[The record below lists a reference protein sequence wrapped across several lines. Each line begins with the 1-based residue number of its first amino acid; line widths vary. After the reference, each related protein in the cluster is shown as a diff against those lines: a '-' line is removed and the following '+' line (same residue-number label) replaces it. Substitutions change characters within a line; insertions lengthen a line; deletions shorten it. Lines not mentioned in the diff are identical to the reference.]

1 MFLMDQTIQGA
12 SALIID
18 SNANSRSLMSA
29 QLRDLGVGTVK
40 QTPRVKDARVML
52 EHQTFD
58 IVLCDYHFDST
69 DTSGQDLLD
78 ELRREGLLPYSTVFV
93 MVTSEATYATVAEAA
108 EAALDAYLIKPYTSA
123 NLAERLAS
131 ARARKRILKDI
142 FEAIENQDFE
152 TAANL
157 CMARFEAKEKYWL
170 YAARIGAEL
179 LLRLKRFDD
188 AKILYEAIIAAKTVP
203 WARLGVARTEVAS
216 GNLQKARRTLENLIG
231 ELPDY
236 ADSHDLMGHV
246 QMEQGE
252 LSEALKTYQTAA
264 TLTPGCLLRLQRC
277 GSLGFYAGQRAEAV
291 RMLERAMSQGLRSKL
306 FDMLTLVLIGLMRF
320 DNKDHKGFKYA
331 YDALSSALER
341 APGSIRLQRF
351 DLVFRGLT
359 YLLERRVGQA
369 LLVARE
375 FTEHASASNFDLEA
389 ASLLTALWIRLSSQ
403 EVELEEMMPILK
415 QQGMRHCTAKAS
427 TEILVAMTE
436 GHQGAAEQFRDCH
449 QQIFSVAE
457 TAMRHS
463 MRGTAKTAVELLIQQ
478 GETTRNAKLI
488 DMAGLVL
495 KRHAE
500 KIDGAAALAEQ
511 IDALHHRYVGGM
523 GGPSKSRAMGGSLA
537 LRTGPAA
544 APATVPAAAPP
555 PAPPPE
561 ASTAA
566 PA

>member
-1 MFLMDQTIQGA
+1 MFLMDSTIQAA

-29 QLRDLGVGTVK
+29 QLRDLGVGTVR

-58 IVLCDYHFDST
+58 IVLCDYHFGSS

-93 MVTSEATYATVAEAA
+93 MVTSEATYARVAEAA

-131 ARARKRILKDI
+131 ARQRKRVLKDI

-157 CMARFEAKEKYWL
+157 CLARFEAKEKYWL

-179 LLRLKRFDD
+179 LLRLKRFGD
-188 AKILYEAIIAAKTVP
+188 AKLLYEAIIAAKTVP

-216 GNLQKARRTLENLIG
+216 GNLQQARRTLENLIG

-246 QMEQGE
+246 QMEQGD
-252 LSEALKTYQTAA
+252 LGEALKTYQTAA

-277 GSLGFYAGQRAEAV
+277 GSLGFYAGQRAEALK
-291 RMLERAMSQGLRSKL
+291 MLERAMSQGLRSKL
-306 FDMLTLVLIGLMRF
+306 FDMLSLVLIGLMRF
-320 DNKDHKGFKYA
+320 DAKDFKGFKYVQ
-331 YDALSSALER
+331 DALANARER
-341 APGSIRLQRF
+341 APGSVRLQRF
-351 DLVFRGLT
+351 DLVLSGLSC
-359 YLLERRVGQA
+359 LLERRVGQA
-369 LLVARE
+369 LVMARE
-375 FTEHASASNFDLEA
+375 FTEQSQGGSFDLEA

-403 EVELEEMMPILK
+403 EVELEEMMPILR
-415 QQGMRHCTAKAS
+415 QQGLRHCTSKAS
-427 TEILVAMTE
+427 TEILVAMSE
-436 GHQGAAEQFRDCH
+436 GHLGAAEQFRDCH
-449 QQIFSVAE
+449 QQIFNVAE

-463 MRGTAKTAVELLIQQ
+463 LRGSARTAVELLLQQ
-478 GETTRNAKLI
+478 GEATRNAKLI
-488 DMAGLVL
+488 DMASLVL

-500 KIDGAAALAEQ
+500 KIADASALAER
-511 IDALHHRYVGGM
+511 IDALQGRFVRPM
-523 GGPSKSRAMGGSLA
+523 GAGPSKLRDTGGVA
-537 LRTGPAA
+537 LRTASSSTPAA
-544 APATVPAAAPP
+544 A
-555 PAPPPE
+555 
-561 ASTAA
+561 
-566 PA
+566 

>member
-1 MFLMDQTIQGA
+1 MFLMDQHIQEA
-12 SALIID
+12 TALIID
-18 SNANSRSLMSA
+18 SNANSRSLMSS

-52 EHQTFD
+52 EYQSFD
-58 IVLCDYHFDST
+58 IVLCDYHFDSG

-93 MVTSEATYATVAEAA
+93 MVTSEATYAKVAEAA

-131 ARARKRILKDI
+131 ARHRKRVLKGI
-142 FEAIENQDFE
+142 FEAIECEDFD

-157 CMARFEAKEKYWL
+157 CLARFEAKDKYWL

-188 AKILYEAIIAAKTVP
+188 AKKLYEAIIAAKTVP

-216 GNLQKARRTLENLIG
+216 GNLQAARRTLENLIG
-231 ELPDY
+231 DLPDY

-246 QMEQGE
+246 QMEQGD
-252 LSEALKTYQTAA
+252 LHEAMKTYQTAA

-277 GSLGFYAGQRAEAV
+277 GSLGFYAGQRQEAT

-306 FDMLTLVLIGLMRF
+306 FDMLSLVLLGLMRF
-320 DNKDHKGFKYA
+320 DAKDYKGFKYA
-331 YDALSSALER
+331 HDSLAAALER

-351 DLVFRGLT
+351 DMVFRGLSF
-359 YLLERRVGQA
+359 LLERRVGQA
-369 LLVARE
+369 LLIARE
-375 FTEHASASNFDLEA
+375 FTGHADAGNFDLEA

-403 EVELEEMMPILK
+403 EVELEEMMPVLK
-415 QQGMRHCTAKAS
+415 QLGTRHCTAKAS

-436 GHQGAAEQFRDCH
+436 SHQASAEQFRDCH
-449 QQIFSVAE
+449 QKIFNVAE

-463 MRGTAKTAVELLIQQ
+463 LRGDARIGVELLIQQ
-478 GETTRNAKLI
+478 GMVTRNAKLI

-500 KIDGAAALAEQ
+500 KIVDAPALAEQ
-511 IDALHHRYVGGM
+511 IDGLHDKYVKPMGSGSGKPRASGGV
-523 GGPSKSRAMGGSLA
+523 A
-537 LRTGPAA
+537 LRTA
-544 APATVPAAAPP
+544 APQAA
-555 PAPPPE
+555 
-561 ASTAA
+561 
-566 PA
+566 

>member
-1 MFLMDQTIQGA
+1 MFLMDSTIQAA

-29 QLRDLGVGTVK
+29 QLRDLGVGTVR

-58 IVLCDYHFDST
+58 IVLCDYHFGSS

-93 MVTSEATYATVAEAA
+93 MVTSEATYARVAEAA

-131 ARARKRILKDI
+131 ARQRKRVLKDI

-157 CMARFEAKEKYWL
+157 CLARFEAKEKYWL

-179 LLRLKRFDD
+179 LLRLKRFGD
-188 AKILYEAIIAAKTVP
+188 AKLLYEAIIAAKTVP

-216 GNLQKARRTLENLIG
+216 GNLQQARRTLENLIG

-246 QMEQGE
+246 QMEQGD
-252 LSEALKTYQTAA
+252 LGEALKTYQTAA

-277 GSLGFYAGQRAEAV
+277 GSLGFYAGQRAEALK
-291 RMLERAMSQGLRSKL
+291 MLERAMSQGLRSKL
-306 FDMLTLVLIGLMRF
+306 FDMLSLVLIGLMRF
-320 DNKDHKGFKYA
+320 DAKDFKGFKYVQ
-331 YDALSSALER
+331 DALANARER
-341 APGSIRLQRF
+341 APGSVRLQRF
-351 DLVFRGLT
+351 DLVLSGLSC
-359 YLLERRVGQA
+359 LLERRVGQA
-369 LLVARE
+369 LVMARE
-375 FTEHASASNFDLEA
+375 FTEQSQGGSFDLEA

-403 EVELEEMMPILK
+403 EVELEEMMPILR
-415 QQGMRHCTAKAS
+415 QQGLRHCTSKAS
-427 TEILVAMTE
+427 TEILVAMSE
-436 GHQGAAEQFRDCH
+436 GHLGAAEQFRDCH
-449 QQIFSVAE
+449 QQIFNVAE

-463 MRGTAKTAVELLIQQ
+463 LRGSTRTAVELLLQQ
-478 GETTRNAKLI
+478 GEATRNAKLI
-488 DMAGLVL
+488 DMASLVL

-500 KIDGAAALAEQ
+500 KIEDASALAER
-511 IDALHHRYVGGM
+511 IDALQGRFVRPMGSGSTKLRDTGGV
-523 GGPSKSRAMGGSLA
+523 A
-537 LRTGPAA
+537 LRTAGSSPPAA
-544 APATVPAAAPP
+544 A
-555 PAPPPE
+555 
-561 ASTAA
+561 
-566 PA
+566 

>member
-1 MFLMDQTIQGA
+1 VFLMDQTIQSA

-18 SNANSRSLMSA
+18 SNSSSRSLMSA
-29 QLRDLGVGTVK
+29 QLRDLGVATVR

-58 IVLCDYHFDST
+58 IVLCDYHFDAS

-93 MVTSEATYATVAEAA
+93 MVTSEATYAKVAEAA

-131 ARARKRILKDI
+131 ARQRKRVLKDI
-142 FEAIENQDFE
+142 FEAVEAQDFE
-152 TAANL
+152 TAADL
-157 CMARFEAKEKYWL
+157 CLARFHAKERYWL

-188 AKILYEAIIAAKTVP
+188 ARQLYEAIIAAKTVP

-216 GNLQKARRTLENLIG
+216 GNVQGARRTLENLIG

-246 QMEQGE
+246 QMEQGD
-252 LSEALKTYQTAA
+252 LQQALKTYQTAA

-277 GSLGFYAGQRAEAV
+277 GSLGFYAGQRAEAL

-306 FDMLTLVLIGLMRF
+306 FDMLSLVLIGLMRF
-320 DNKDHKGFKYA
+320 DSKDFKGFKYA
-331 YDALSSALER
+331 HDALGAALER

-369 LLVARE
+369 LVVARE
-375 FTEHASASNFDLEA
+375 LTEHASAGDFDLEA

-403 EVELEEMMPILK
+403 EVELEEMMPTLRSL
-415 QQGMRHCTAKAS
+415 GMRHCTTKAS
-427 TEILVAMTE
+427 TEILVAMAE
-436 GHQGAAEQFRDCH
+436 GHIGAAEQFRDCH

-463 MRGTAKTAVELLIQQ
+463 MRGTARTAVELLIQQ
-478 GETTRNAKLI
+478 GEITRNAKLI

-500 KIDGAAALAEQ
+500 KIDGAPALQAQ
-511 IDALHHRYVGGM
+511 IEALHGRYVKPMATGQSKTRAAGGV
-523 GGPSKSRAMGGSLA
+523 A
-537 LRTGPAA
+537 LRTSAA
-544 APATVPAAAPP
+544 GEAA
-555 PAPPPE
+555 
-561 ASTAA
+561 
-566 PA
+566 

>member
-1 MFLMDQTIQGA
+1 MDETIQTA

-29 QLRDLGVGTVK
+29 QLRDLGVGTVR

-58 IVLCDYHFDST
+58 IVLCDYHFDSS

-93 MVTSEATYATVAEAA
+93 MVTSEATYAKVAEAA

-131 ARARKRILKDI
+131 ARHRKRVLKGI

-157 CMARFEAKEKYWL
+157 CLARFEAKDRYWL

-188 AKILYEAIIAAKTVP
+188 ARTLYEAIIAAKTVP

-216 GNLQKARRTLENLIG
+216 GNLQAARRTLENLTG
-231 ELPDY
+231 DLPDY

-246 QMEQGE
+246 QMEQGD
-252 LSEALKTYQTAA
+252 LAQALKTYQTAA

-277 GSLGFYAGQRAEAV
+277 GSLGFYAGQRAEALK
-291 RMLERAMSQGLRSKL
+291 MLERAMSQGLRSKL
-306 FDMLTLVLIGLMRF
+306 FDMLSLVLIGLMRF
-320 DNKDHKGFKYA
+320 DAKDHKGFKYTH
-331 YDALSSALER
+331 DALAAALER

-351 DLVFRGLT
+351 DLVLRGLAF
-359 YLLERRVGQA
+359 LLERRVGQA
-369 LLVARE
+369 LVMARE
-375 FTEHASASNFDLEA
+375 FTEHAQSGNFDLEA

-403 EVELEEMMPILK
+403 EVELEEMMPILR
-415 QQGMRHCTAKAS
+415 GLGTRYCSAKAS
-427 TEILVAMTE
+427 TEILVSMSE

-449 QQIFSVAE
+449 QQIFNVAE

-463 MRGTAKTAVELLIQQ
+463 LRGSAKVAVELLIQQ
-478 GETTRNAKLI
+478 GEATRNAKLI

-500 KIDGAAALAEQ
+500 KIEGASSLAEQ
-511 IDALHHRYVGGM
+511 IDDLHGRYVKPM
-523 GGPSKSRAMGGSLA
+523 GG
-537 LRTGPAA
+537 GPAKARATGGVTLRAPTAEVA
-544 APATVPAAAPP
+544 A
-555 PAPPPE
+555 
-561 ASTAA
+561 
-566 PA
+566 

>member
-1 MFLMDQTIQGA
+1 MFLMDQTIQEA

-58 IVLCDYHFDST
+58 IVLCDYHFDSS

-93 MVTSEATYATVAEAA
+93 MVTSEATYAKVAEAA

-131 ARARKRILKDI
+131 ARQRKRILKDI
-142 FEAIENQDFE
+142 FEAIENEDFE

-157 CMARFEAKEKYWL
+157 CLARFETKGKYWL

-188 AKILYEAIIAAKTVP
+188 AKTLYEAIIAAKTVP

-231 ELPDY
+231 DLPDY

-246 QMEQGE
+246 QMEQGD
-252 LSEALKTYQTAA
+252 LGEALKTYQTAA

-277 GSLGFYAGQRAEAV
+277 GTLGFYANQRAESLK
-291 RMLERAMSQGLRSKL
+291 MLERAMSQGLRSKL
-306 FDMLTLVLIGLMRF
+306 FDMLSLVLIGLMRF
-320 DNKDHKGFKYA
+320 DAKDFKGFKYTHDSLIA
-331 YDALSSALER
+331 ALER

-351 DLVFRGLT
+351 DLVFRGLAF
-359 YLLERRVGQA
+359 LLERRVGQA
-369 LLVARE
+369 LIIARE
-375 FTEHASASNFDLEA
+375 FTEHADAGNFDLEA

-415 QQGMRHCTAKAS
+415 SLGTRHCATKAS
-427 TEILVAMTE
+427 TEIFVSMSE
-436 GHQGAAEQFRDCH
+436 GHQGAAEQFRECH
-449 QQIFSVAE
+449 QQIFNVAE

-463 MRGTAKTAVELLIQQ
+463 LRGSAKVAVELLIQQ
-478 GETTRNAKLI
+478 GEKTRNAKLI

-500 KIDGAAALAEQ
+500 KIEGAEGLALQ
-511 IDALHHRYVGGM
+511 IEDLHGRYVKPM
-523 GGPSKSRAMGGSLA
+523 TGGPSKARATGGVT
-537 LRTGPAA
+537 LRTSA
-544 APATVPAAAPP
+544 ATVPA
-555 PAPPPE
+555 
-561 ASTAA
+561 
-566 PA
+566 

>member
-1 MFLMDQTIQGA
+1 MFLMDDTIQAA

-29 QLRDLGVGTVK
+29 QLRDLGVGTVR

-52 EHQTFD
+52 EHQTYD
-58 IVLCDYHFDST
+58 IVLCDYHFDAS

-93 MVTSEATYATVAEAA
+93 MVTSEATYAKVAEAA

-131 ARARKRILKDI
+131 ARQRKRILKDI
-142 FEAIENQDFE
+142 FEAIESEDFE

-157 CMARFEAKEKYWL
+157 CLARFEAKGKYWL

-188 AKILYEAIIAAKTVP
+188 ARALYEAIIAAKTVP
-203 WARLGVARTEVAS
+203 WARLGVARTEVAG

-246 QMEQGE
+246 QMEQGD
-252 LSEALKTYQTAA
+252 LQEALKTYQIAA

-277 GSLGFYAGQRAEAV
+277 GSLGFYAGQRAEAL

-306 FDMLTLVLIGLMRF
+306 FDMLSVVLIGLMRF
-320 DNKDHKGFKYA
+320 DNKDFKGFKYA
-331 YDALSSALER
+331 HDALAAALER
-341 APGSIRLQRF
+341 APGSLRLQRF
-351 DLVFRGLT
+351 ELVFRGLSF
-359 YLLERRVGQA
+359 LLERRVGQA
-369 LLVARE
+369 LVVARE
-375 FTEHASASNFDLEA
+375 FTEHADAGNFDLEA

-403 EVELEEMMPILK
+403 EVELEEMMPILRSL
-415 QQGMRHCTAKAS
+415 GTRFCSAKAS

-436 GHQGAAEQFRDCH
+436 GHIGAAEQFRDCH
-449 QQIFSVAE
+449 QQVFSVAE

-463 MRGTAKTAVELLIQQ
+463 LRGSAKLAVELLIQQ
-478 GETTRNAKLI
+478 GELTRNAKLI

-500 KIDGAAALAEQ
+500 KIEDASVLAEQ
-511 IDALHHRYVGGM
+511 IDVLHGRFVKPM
-523 GGPSKSRAMGGSLA
+523 GGGAAKAARATGGVA
-537 LRTGPAA
+537 LRTGAA
-544 APATVPAAAPP
+544 APVAA
-555 PAPPPE
+555 
-561 ASTAA
+561 
-566 PA
+566 

>member
-1 MFLMDQTIQGA
+1 MFLMDDTIQAA

-29 QLRDLGVGTVK
+29 QLRDLGVGTVR

-52 EHQTFD
+52 EHQSFD
-58 IVLCDYHFDST
+58 IVLCDYHFDSS
-69 DTSGQDLLD
+69 DSSGQDLLD

-93 MVTSEATYATVAEAA
+93 MVTSEATYAKVAEAA

-131 ARARKRILKDI
+131 ARHRKRVLKDI

-157 CMARFEAKEKYWL
+157 CLARFEARNKYWL

-188 AKILYEAIIAAKTVP
+188 AKLLYEAIIAAKTVP
-203 WARLGVARTEVAS
+203 WARLGVARTELAG
-216 GNLQKARRTLENLIG
+216 GNLQAARRTLENLIG

-246 QMEQGE
+246 QMEQGD
-252 LSEALKTYQTAA
+252 LQEALKTYQTAA

-277 GSLGFYAGQRAEAV
+277 GSLGFYTGHREEAL

-306 FDMLTLVLIGLMRF
+306 FDMLSLVLIGLMRF
-320 DNKDHKGFKYA
+320 DNKDYKGFKYA
-331 YDALSSALER
+331 HDALAAALER

-351 DLVFRGLT
+351 DLVFRGLAF
-359 YLLERRVGQA
+359 LLERRVGQA
-369 LLVARE
+369 VIVARE
-375 FTEHASASNFDLEA
+375 FTEHADAGNFDLES

-403 EVELEEMMPILK
+403 ELELEEMMPIL
-415 QQGMRHCTAKAS
+415 QGLGMRYCTAKAS
-427 TEILVAMTE
+427 TEILVAIAE
-436 GHQGAAEQFRDCH
+436 QHQGAAEQFRDCH
-449 QQIFSVAE
+449 HKIFNVAE

-463 MRGTAKTAVELLIQQ
+463 MRGTAKVGVELLIQQ
-478 GETTRNAKLI
+478 GEMTRNAKLI

-495 KRHAE
+495 KRHAD
-500 KIDGAAALAEQ
+500 KIDSAAELSERIEVLHDRFVKAMGA
-511 IDALHHRYVGGM
+511 
-523 GGPSKSRAMGGSLA
+523 GPAKSRSAGGVT
-537 LRTGPAA
+537 LRTSSSVEAA
-544 APATVPAAAPP
+544 
-555 PAPPPE
+555 
-561 ASTAA
+561 
-566 PA
+566 

>member
-1 MFLMDQTIQGA
+1 MFLMDDTIQDA

-29 QLRDLGVGTVK
+29 QLRDLGVGTVR

-52 EHQTFD
+52 EHQTYD
-58 IVLCDYHFDST
+58 IVLCDYHFDAS

-93 MVTSEATYATVAEAA
+93 MVTSEATYAKVAEAA

-131 ARARKRILKDI
+131 ARLRKRILKDI

-157 CMARFEAKEKYWL
+157 CMARFQAKGKYWL

-188 AKILYEAIIAAKTVP
+188 AKKLYEAIIAAKTVP

-216 GNLQKARRTLENLIG
+216 GNLQAARRTLENLIG

-246 QMEQGE
+246 QMEQGD
-252 LSEALKTYQTAA
+252 LKEALKTYQTAA

-277 GSLGFYAGQRAEAV
+277 GSLGFYAGERTEAL

-306 FDMLTLVLIGLMRF
+306 FDMLSLVLIGLMRF
-320 DNKDHKGFKYA
+320 DSKDFKGFKYA
-331 YDALSSALER
+331 HDALSAALER
-341 APGSIRLQRF
+341 AAGSIRLQRF
-351 DLVFRGLT
+351 ELVFRGLAC
-359 YLLERRVGQA
+359 LLERRVGQA
-369 LLVARE
+369 MVIARE
-375 FTEHASASNFDLEA
+375 FTEHADAGNFDLEA

-403 EVELEEMMPILK
+403 EVELEEMMPIL
-415 QQGMRHCTAKAS
+415 QGLGMRHCATKAS
-427 TEILVAMTE
+427 TEILVAMSET
-436 GHQGAAEQFRDCH
+436 HQGAAEQFRECH
-449 QQIFSVAE
+449 QQIFNVAE

-463 MRGTAKTAVELLIQQ
+463 LRGSAKIAVELLIQQ
-478 GETTRNAKLI
+478 GERTRNSKLI

-500 KIDGAAALAEQ
+500 KIDTAAQLSEQ
-511 IDALHHRYVGGM
+511 IEDLNNRYVRPMAGNGSQKAHSPGGVV
-523 GGPSKSRAMGGSLA
+523 
-537 LRTGPAA
+537 LRT
-544 APATVPAAAPP
+544 APTTPVPA
-555 PAPPPE
+555 
-561 ASTAA
+561 
-566 PA
+566 

>member
-1 MFLMDQTIQGA
+1 MFLMDSTIQSA

-29 QLRDLGVGTVK
+29 QLRDLGVGTVR

-58 IVLCDYHFDST
+58 IVLCDYHFDAS

-93 MVTSEATYATVAEAA
+93 MVTSEATYAKVAEAA

-131 ARARKRILKDI
+131 ARQRKRILKDI

-157 CMARFEAKEKYWL
+157 CLARFEAKERYWL

-188 AKILYEAIIAAKTVP
+188 AKTLYEAIIAAKTVP

-216 GNLQKARRTLENLIG
+216 GNLQQARRTLENLIG

-246 QMEQGE
+246 QMEQGD
-252 LSEALKTYQTAA
+252 LHEALKTYQTAA

-277 GSLGFYAGQRAEAV
+277 GSLGFYAGQRAEALK
-291 RMLERAMSQGLRSKL
+291 MLERAMSQGLRSKL
-306 FDMLTLVLIGLMRF
+306 FDMLSLVLIGLMRF
-320 DNKDHKGFKYA
+320 DAKDFKGFKYA
-331 YDALSSALER
+331 HDSLAAALER
-341 APGSIRLQRF
+341 SPGSIRLQRF
-351 DLVFRGLT
+351 DLVFRGLAF
-359 YLLERRVGQA
+359 LLERRVGQA
-369 LLVARE
+369 VVVARE
-375 FTEHASASNFDLEA
+375 FTEHAEAGNFDLEA

-415 QQGMRHCTAKAS
+415 GLGLRHCTAKAS
-427 TEILVAMTE
+427 TEILVSMSEA
-436 GHQGAAEQFRDCH
+436 HAGAAAQFRDCH
-449 QQIFSVAE
+449 QQIFHVAE

-463 MRGTAKTAVELLIQQ
+463 LRGSAKTAVELLIQQ
-478 GETTRNAKLI
+478 GEATRNAKLI

-495 KRHAE
+495 KRHAD
-500 KIDGAAALAEQ
+500 KIDSADALAGQ
-511 IDALHHRYVGGM
+511 IDSLHGRYVKPM
-523 GGPSKSRAMGGSLA
+523 TGGPSKARAAGGVV
-537 LRTGPAA
+537 LRAPAA
-544 APATVPAAAPP
+544 EAAA
-555 PAPPPE
+555 
-561 ASTAA
+561 
-566 PA
+566 

>member
-1 MFLMDQTIQGA
+1 MYLMDDTIQDA

-29 QLRDLGVGTVK
+29 QLRDLGVGTVR

-58 IVLCDYHFDST
+58 IVLCDYHFDMS

-93 MVTSEATYATVAEAA
+93 MVTSEATYAKVAEAA

-131 ARARKRILKDI
+131 ARLRKRILKDI
-142 FEAIENQDFE
+142 FEAIENQDFA
-152 TAANL
+152 TAADL
-157 CMARFEAKEKYWL
+157 CMARFETKGKYWL

-188 AKILYEAIIAAKTVP
+188 AKTLYDAIIAAKTVP
-203 WARLGVARTEVAS
+203 WARLGIARTEVAS
-216 GNLQKARRTLENLIG
+216 GNLQAARRTLENLIG

-246 QMEQGE
+246 QMEQGD
-252 LSEALKTYQTAA
+252 LKEALKTYQTAA

-277 GSLGFYAGQRAEAV
+277 GSLGFYAGERTEAL

-306 FDMLTLVLIGLMRF
+306 FDMLSLVLIGLMRF
-320 DNKDHKGFKYA
+320 DAKDYKGFKYA
-331 YDALSSALER
+331 HDSLAAAMER
-341 APGSIRLQRF
+341 APGAIRLQRF
-351 DLVFRGLT
+351 DLVFRGLAF
-359 YLLERRVGQA
+359 LLERRVGQA
-369 LLVARE
+369 LVVARE
-375 FTEHASASNFDLEA
+375 FTQHADQGNFDLEA

-403 EVELEEMMPILK
+403 EVELEEMMPIL
-415 QQGMRHCTAKAS
+415 QGLGMRHCATKAS

-436 GHQGAAEQFRDCH
+436 GHQAASEQFRECH
-449 QQIFSVAE
+449 QQIFNVAE

-463 MRGTAKTAVELLIQQ
+463 LRGSARVAVELLIQQ
-478 GETTRNAKLI
+478 GEKTRNAKLI

-500 KIDGAAALAEQ
+500 KIDDASALSEQ
-511 IDALHHRYVGGM
+511 IELLHGRFVKPMGSNSSKTQPSGGV
-523 GGPSKSRAMGGSLA
+523 A
-537 LRTGPAA
+537 LRAA
-544 APATVPAAAPP
+544 VPAVAA
-555 PAPPPE
+555 
-561 ASTAA
+561 
-566 PA
+566 

>member
-1 MFLMDQTIQGA
+1 MFLMDDTIQAA

-29 QLRDLGVGTVK
+29 QLRDLGVGTVR

-93 MVTSEATYATVAEAA
+93 MVTSEATYAKVAEAA

-123 NLAERLAS
+123 NLAERLTS
-131 ARARKRILKDI
+131 ARLRKRILKDI

-157 CMARFEAKEKYWL
+157 CMARFEARGKYWL

-231 ELPDY
+231 ELPDH
-236 ADSHDLMGHV
+236 ADSHDLLGHV

-264 TLTPGCLLRLQRC
+264 ALTPGCLLRLQRC
-277 GSLGFYAGQRAEAV
+277 GSLGFYAGQRAESLK
-291 RMLERAMSQGLRSKL
+291 MLERAMSQGLRSKL
-306 FDMLTLVLIGLMRF
+306 FDMLTIVLVGLMRF
-320 DNKDHKGFKYA
+320 DAKDFKGFKYA
-331 YDALSSALER
+331 HDALLAALER

-351 DLVFRGLT
+351 DLVFRGLAF
-359 YLLERRVGQA
+359 LLERRVGQA
-369 LLVARE
+369 VIVARE
-375 FTEHASASNFDLEA
+375 FTEHADSGNFDLEA

-403 EVELEEMMPILK
+403 ELELEEMMPILR
-415 QQGMRHCTAKAS
+415 GLGRRHCSAKAS

-436 GHQGAAEQFRDCH
+436 NHQGAAEQFRDCH
-449 QQIFSVAE
+449 HQIFNVAE

-463 MRGTAKTAVELLIQQ
+463 MRGTARTAVELLIQQ
-478 GETTRNAKLI
+478 GEQTRNAKLI

-500 KIDGAAALAEQ
+500 KIDGAAELAEQ
-511 IDALHHRYVGGM
+511 IDALHARYVKPIAGGASKAHAA
-523 GGPSKSRAMGGSLA
+523 GGVA
-537 LRTGPAA
+537 LRAPAA
-544 APATVPAAAPP
+544 AVAAV
-555 PAPPPE
+555 
-561 ASTAA
+561 
-566 PA
+566 

>member
-1 MFLMDQTIQGA
+1 MFLMDQTIQSA

-18 SNANSRSLMSA
+18 SNSNSRSLMSA
-29 QLRDLGVGTVK
+29 QLRDLGVATVR

-58 IVLCDYHFDST
+58 IVLCDYHFDAS

-93 MVTSEATYATVAEAA
+93 MVTSEATYAKVAEAA

-131 ARARKRILKDI
+131 ARQRKRVLKDI
-142 FEAIENQDFE
+142 FEAIEAQDFE

-157 CMARFEAKEKYWL
+157 CLARFHAKEKYWL

-188 AKILYEAIIAAKTVP
+188 ARQLYEAIIAAKTVP

-216 GNLQKARRTLENLIG
+216 GNLQGARRTLENLIG

-246 QMEQGE
+246 QMEQGD
-252 LSEALKTYQTAA
+252 LQQALKTYQTAA

-277 GSLGFYAGQRAEAV
+277 GSLGFYAGQRAEAL

-306 FDMLTLVLIGLMRF
+306 FDMLSLVLIGLMRF
-320 DNKDHKGFKYA
+320 DSKDFKGFKYA
-331 YDALSSALER
+331 HDALGAALER

-351 DLVFRGLT
+351 DLVFRGLS

-369 LLVARE
+369 LVIARE
-375 FTEHASASNFDLEA
+375 FTEHASAGDFDLEA
-389 ASLLTALWIRLSSQ
+389 ASLLTALWLRLSSQ
-403 EVELEEMMPILK
+403 EVELEEMMPTLRSL
-415 QQGMRHCTAKAS
+415 GMRHCTTKAS
-427 TEILVAMTE
+427 TEILVAMAE
-436 GHQGAAEQFRDCH
+436 GHIGAAEQFRDCH

-463 MRGTAKTAVELLIQQ
+463 MRGTARTAVELLIQQ
-478 GETTRNAKLI
+478 GEITRNAKLI

-500 KIDGAAALAEQ
+500 KIDGAQELLAQ
-511 IDALHHRYVGGM
+511 IDALHGRYVKPM
-523 GGPSKSRAMGGSLA
+523 AAGPSKTRAAGGVA
-537 LRTGPAA
+537 LRTAA
-544 APATVPAAAPP
+544 AGEAA
-555 PAPPPE
+555 
-561 ASTAA
+561 
-566 PA
+566 

>member
-1 MFLMDQTIQGA
+1 MFLMDQTIQDA

-29 QLRDLGVGTVK
+29 QLRDLGVGTVR

-52 EHQTFD
+52 EHQSFD
-58 IVLCDYHFDST
+58 IVLCDYHFDSS

-93 MVTSEATYATVAEAA
+93 MVTSEATYAKVAEAA

-131 ARARKRILKDI
+131 ARQRKRVLKDI

-157 CMARFEAKEKYWL
+157 CLARFEAKEKYWL

-179 LLRLKRFDD
+179 LLRLKRFPD

-203 WARLGVARTEVAS
+203 WARLGVARTEAAS
-216 GNLQKARRTLENLIG
+216 GNLQAARRTLENLIG

-246 QMEQGE
+246 QMEQGD
-252 LSEALKTYQTAA
+252 LREALKTYQTAA

-277 GSLGFYAGQRAEAV
+277 GSLGFYAGQRADALK
-291 RMLERAMSQGLRSKL
+291 MLERAMSQGLRSKL
-306 FDMLTLVLIGLMRF
+306 FDMLSLVLIGLMRF
-320 DNKDHKGFKYA
+320 DNKDLKGFKYA
-331 YDALSSALER
+331 HDSLAAALER

-351 DLVFRGLT
+351 DLVFRGLAF
-359 YLLERRVGQA
+359 LLERRVGQA
-369 LLVARE
+369 LVIARE
-375 FTEHASASNFDLEA
+375 FTGHADDGNFDLEA

-403 EVELEEMMPILK
+403 EVELEEMMPIL
-415 QQGMRHCTAKAS
+415 QGLGMRHCSAKAS
-427 TEILVAMTE
+427 TEILVAIAE
-436 GHQGAAEQFRDCH
+436 VHQGAAELFRDCH
-449 QQIFSVAE
+449 HQIFTVAE

-463 MRGTAKTAVELLIQQ
+463 MRGTAKAAVELLIQQ

-488 DMAGLVL
+488 DMAALVL
-495 KRHAE
+495 KRHTD
-500 KIDGAAALAEQ
+500 KIDGAEQLAER
-511 IDALHHRYVGGM
+511 IDDLYVRFVKPMAAGSSKARAAGGM
-523 GGPSKSRAMGGSLA
+523 A
-537 LRTGPAA
+537 LRTAA
-544 APATVPAAAPP
+544 TTTATA
-555 PAPPPE
+555 E
-561 ASTAA
+561 ATA
-566 PA
+566 

>member
-1 MFLMDQTIQGA
+1 MLLMDGSIQGA

-29 QLRDLGVGTVK
+29 QLRDLGVGTVR

-58 IVLCDYHFDST
+58 IVLCDYHFDAG

-78 ELRREGLLPYSTVFV
+78 ELRREGLLPYATVFV
-93 MVTSEATYATVAEAA
+93 MVTSEATYAKVAEAA

-131 ARARKRILKDI
+131 ARQRKRVLKDI

-157 CMARFEAKEKYWL
+157 CLARFEAKGRYWL

-188 AKILYEAIIAAKTVP
+188 ARILYEAIITAKTVP

-216 GNLQKARRTLENLIG
+216 GNMQAARRTLENLIG
-231 ELPDY
+231 DLPDY

-246 QMEQGE
+246 QMEQGD
-252 LSEALKTYQTAA
+252 LQQALKTYQTAV

-277 GSLGFYAGQRAEAV
+277 GSLGFYAGQRAEALKL
-291 RMLERAMSQGLRSKL
+291 LERAMSQGLRSKL
-306 FDMLTLVLIGLMRF
+306 FDMLSLVLIGLMRF
-320 DNKDHKGFKYA
+320 DAKDHKGFKYA
-331 YDALSSALER
+331 HDSLIAALER
-341 APGSIRLQRF
+341 APGAVRLQRF
-351 DLVFRGLT
+351 DLVFRCLSF
-359 YLLERRVGQA
+359 LLERRVGQA
-369 LLVARE
+369 LVVARE
-375 FTEHASASNFDLEA
+375 FTGHAAAGDFDLEA

-403 EVELEEMMPILK
+403 EVELEEMLPILREL
-415 QQGMRHCTAKAS
+415 GMRHCTTKAS
-427 TEILVAMTE
+427 TEVLVAMTE
-436 GHQGAAEQFRDCH
+436 GHQGAADQFRDCH
-449 QQIFSVAE
+449 QQVFNVAE

-463 MRGTAKTAVELLIQQ
+463 LRGGAKAAVELLIQQ
-478 GETTRNAKLI
+478 GEITRNAKLI

-495 KRHAE
+495 KRHAD
-500 KIDGAAALAEQ
+500 KIEDAADLGQRIEALHVRYVKPMGGGAAKAAR
-511 IDALHHRYVGGM
+511 ATGGV
-523 GGPSKSRAMGGSLA
+523 A
-537 LRTGPAA
+537 LRTAA
-544 APATVPAAAPP
+544 APA
-555 PAPPPE
+555 
-561 ASTAA
+561 
-566 PA
+566 

>member
-1 MFLMDQTIQGA
+1 MFLMDDTIQAA

-29 QLRDLGVGTVK
+29 QLRDLGVGTVR
-40 QTPRVKDARVML
+40 QTPRIKDARVML
-52 EHQTFD
+52 EHQAFD
-58 IVLCDYHFDST
+58 IVLCDYHFDAT
-69 DTSGQDLLD
+69 ETSGQDLLD

-93 MVTSEATYATVAEAA
+93 MVTSEATYAKVAEAA

-131 ARARKRILKDI
+131 ARLRKRILKDI

-157 CMARFEAKEKYWL
+157 CMARFEAKGKYWL

-179 LLRLKRFDD
+179 LLRLKRFGD
-188 AKILYEAIIAAKTVP
+188 AKTLYEAIIAAKTVP

-216 GNLQKARRTLENLIG
+216 GNLQAARRTLENLIG

-246 QMEQGE
+246 QMEQGD
-252 LSEALKTYQTAA
+252 LREALKTYQTAA

-277 GSLGFYAGQRAEAV
+277 GSLGFYAGERTEAL

-306 FDMLTLVLIGLMRF
+306 FDMLSLVLIGLMRF
-320 DNKDHKGFKYA
+320 DAKDFKGFKYA
-331 YDALSSALER
+331 HDSLAAALER

-351 DLVFRGLT
+351 DLVFRGLAF
-359 YLLERRVGQA
+359 LLERRVGQT
-369 LLVARE
+369 LVIARE
-375 FTEHASASNFDLEA
+375 FTEHADSGNFDLEA

-403 EVELEEMMPILK
+403 EVELEEMMPILRGL
-415 QQGMRHCTAKAS
+415 GMRHCATKAS
-427 TEILVAMTE
+427 TEILVSMSE
-436 GHQGAAEQFRDCH
+436 GHQGAADQFRDCH
-449 QQIFSVAE
+449 QQIFNVAE
-457 TAMRHS
+457 TAMRYS
-463 MRGTAKTAVELLIQQ
+463 LRGNAKVAVELLIQQ
-478 GETTRNAKLI
+478 GEKTRNAKLI

-500 KIDGAAALAEQ
+500 KIDTAVTLAEQ
-511 IDALHHRYVGGM
+511 IDVLHGRYVKPMGSTSNKTSAGGV
-523 GGPSKSRAMGGSLA
+523 A
-537 LRTGPAA
+537 LR
-544 APATVPAAAPP
+544 AP
-555 PAPPPE
+555 
-561 ASTAA
+561 TAA
-566 PA
+566 VAA

>member
-1 MFLMDQTIQGA
+1 MFLMDETIQEA

-58 IVLCDYHFDST
+58 IVLCDYHFDSS
-69 DTSGQDLLD
+69 DSSGQDLLD

-93 MVTSEATYATVAEAA
+93 MVTSEATYAKVAEAA

-131 ARARKRILKDI
+131 ARQRKRILKAI

-157 CMARFEAKEKYWL
+157 CLARFEAKDKYWL

-188 AKILYEAIIAAKTVP
+188 AKTLYEAIIAAKTVP

-216 GNLQKARRTLENLIG
+216 GNLQQARRTLENLIG
-231 ELPDY
+231 DLPDY

-246 QMEQGE
+246 QMEQGD
-252 LSEALKTYQTAA
+252 LGEALKTYQTAA

-277 GSLGFYAGQRAEAV
+277 GSLGFYAGQRAEALK
-291 RMLERAMSQGLRSKL
+291 MLERAMSQGLRSKL
-306 FDMLTLVLIGLMRF
+306 FDMLSLVLVGLMRF
-320 DNKDHKGFKYA
+320 DAKDFKGFKYTH
-331 YDALSSALER
+331 DALIAALER

-351 DLVFRGLT
+351 DLVFRGLAC
-359 YLLERRVGQA
+359 LLERRVGAA
-369 LLVARE
+369 LVIARE
-375 FTEHASASNFDLEA
+375 FTEHADAGNFDLEA

-415 QQGMRHCTAKAS
+415 NLGTRHCTAKAS
-427 TEILVAMTE
+427 TEILVSMSE

-463 MRGTAKTAVELLIQQ
+463 LRGDSRTAVELLIQQ
-478 GETTRNAKLI
+478 GEATRNPKLI

-495 KRHAE
+495 KRHAD
-500 KIDGAAALAEQ
+500 KIEGAEALAGR
-511 IDALHHRYVGGM
+511 IDELHDRYVKPM
-523 GGPSKSRAMGGSLA
+523 AGGPSKTRATGGVT
-537 LRTGPAA
+537 LRTTPAVVA
-544 APATVPAAAPP
+544 A
-555 PAPPPE
+555 
-561 ASTAA
+561 
-566 PA
+566 

>member
-1 MFLMDQTIQGA
+1 MFLMDETIQGA

-18 SNANSRSLMSA
+18 SNANSRSLMSS
-29 QLRDLGVGTVK
+29 QLRDLGVGTVR

-58 IVLCDYHFDST
+58 IVLCDYHFDTS

-93 MVTSEATYATVAEAA
+93 MVTSEATYAKVAEAA

-142 FEAIENQDFE
+142 FEAVENQDFE

-157 CMARFEAKEKYWL
+157 CLARFEAKGKYWL

-179 LLRLKRFDD
+179 LLRLKRFED
-188 AKILYEAIIAAKTVP
+188 AKTLYEAIIAAKTVP
-203 WARLGVARTEVAS
+203 WARLGVARAEVAS
-216 GNLQKARRTLENLIG
+216 GNLQQARRTLENLIG

-246 QMEQGE
+246 QMEQGD
-252 LSEALKTYQTAA
+252 LQEALKTYQTAA

-277 GSLGFYAGQRAEAV
+277 GSLGFYAGQRQESM

-306 FDMLTLVLIGLMRF
+306 FDMLSLVLIGLMRF
-320 DNKDHKGFKYA
+320 DAKDYKGFKYA
-331 YDALSSALER
+331 HDALIASLER

-351 DLVFRGLT
+351 DLVFRGLSF
-359 YLLERRVGQA
+359 LLERRVGQT
-369 LLVARE
+369 LVIARE
-375 FTEHASASNFDLEA
+375 FTEHVDSGNFDLES
-389 ASLLTALWIRLSSQ
+389 ASLLTALWIRLCNQ
-403 EVELEEMMPILK
+403 EVELEEMMPVLRK
-415 QQGMRHCTAKAS
+415 LGMRHCTAKAS

-436 GHQGAAEQFRDCH
+436 GHAGAAEQFRECH
-449 QQIFSVAE
+449 QQVFNVAE
-457 TAMRHS
+457 TAMRYS
-463 MRGTAKTAVELLIQQ
+463 MRGGAKQAVELLIQQ
-478 GETTRNAKLI
+478 GELTRNAKLI
-488 DMAGLVL
+488 DMAVLVL
-495 KRHAE
+495 RRHAE
-500 KIDGAAALAEQ
+500 KIDNAPELEQQ
-511 IDALHHRYVGGM
+511 IDSLQNRYVKPIAGSSAKGNRSTGGV
-523 GGPSKSRAMGGSLA
+523 A
-537 LRTGPAA
+537 LRTSAPGVAPDAA
-544 APATVPAAAPP
+544 AATPP
-555 PAPPPE
+555 VQ
-561 ASTAA
+561 A

>member
-1 MFLMDQTIQGA
+1 MFLMDDTIQDA

-18 SNANSRSLMSA
+18 SNSSSRSLMCA
-29 QLRDLGVGTVK
+29 QLRDLGVGTIK

-52 EHQTFD
+52 EHHSYD
-58 IVLCDYHFDST
+58 IVLCDYHFDSS

-93 MVTSEATYATVAEAA
+93 MVTSEATYAKVAEAA

-131 ARARKRILKDI
+131 ARRRKRILKDI
-142 FEAIENQDFE
+142 FAAIENQEFE
-152 TAANL
+152 IAAGL
-157 CMARFEAKEKYWL
+157 CLARFEAKEKYWL

-188 AKILYEAIIAAKTVP
+188 ARVLYEAIIAAKTVP
-203 WARLGVARTEVAS
+203 WARLGVARTEVAG

-252 LSEALKTYQTAA
+252 LKEALKTYQTAA

-277 GSLGFYAGQRAEAV
+277 GSLGFYAGERAEAQ

-306 FDMLTLVLIGLMRF
+306 FDMLSVVLVGLMRF
-320 DNKDHKGFKYA
+320 DAKDYKGFKYA
-331 YDALSSALER
+331 HDALLAAIER
-341 APGSIRLQRF
+341 APGSVRLQRF
-351 DLVFRGLT
+351 DMVFRGLA

-369 LLVARE
+369 LLIARE
-375 FTEHASASNFDLEA
+375 FTEDSDSGSFDLEA
-389 ASLLTALWIRLSSQ
+389 ASLLTALWVRLSSQ
-403 EVELEEMMPILK
+403 EVELEEMMPILLTL
-415 QQGMRHCTAKAS
+415 GMRHCSAKAS
-427 TEILVAMTE
+427 TEILVAVTE
-436 GHQGAAEQFRDCH
+436 GHQGAADQFRECH
-449 QQIFSVAE
+449 QKIFSVAE

-463 MRGTAKTAVELLIQQ
+463 LRGSAKVAVELLIQQ
-478 GETTRNAKLI
+478 GEQTRNAKLI

-500 KIDGAAALAEQ
+500 KVDDAPALQEQ
-511 IDALHHRYVGGM
+511 ITALHDRFVKPMTGSQTKRATGGV
-523 GGPSKSRAMGGSLA
+523 A
-537 LRTGPAA
+537 LRTAA
-544 APATVPAAAPP
+544 AA
-555 PAPPPE
+555 
-561 ASTAA
+561 
-566 PA
+566 

>member
-1 MFLMDQTIQGA
+1 MFLMDDTIQDA

-29 QLRDLGVGTVK
+29 QLRDLGVGTVR

-52 EHQTFD
+52 EHQTYD
-58 IVLCDYHFDST
+58 IVLCDYHFDTS

-93 MVTSEATYATVAEAA
+93 MVTSEATYAKVAEAA

-131 ARARKRILKDI
+131 ARLRKRILKDI

-157 CMARFEAKEKYWL
+157 CMARFEAKGKYWL

-179 LLRLKRFDD
+179 LLRLKRYDD
-188 AKILYEAIIAAKTVP
+188 ARKLYEAIIAAKTVP
-203 WARLGVARTEVAS
+203 WARLGVARTEVAG
-216 GNLQKARRTLENLIG
+216 GNLQAARRTLENLIG

-246 QMEQGE
+246 QMEQGD
-252 LSEALKTYQTAA
+252 LREALKTYQTAA

-277 GSLGFYAGQRAEAV
+277 GSLGFYAGERTEAL

-306 FDMLTLVLIGLMRF
+306 FDMLSLVLIGLMRF
-320 DNKDHKGFKYA
+320 DNKDFKGFKYA
-331 YDALSSALER
+331 HDSLAAAMER

-351 DLVFRGLT
+351 DLVFRGLAF
-359 YLLERRVGQA
+359 LLERRVGQA
-369 LLVARE
+369 MVIARE
-375 FTEHASASNFDLEA
+375 FTEHASAGNFDLEA

-403 EVELEEMMPILK
+403 EVELEEMMPIL
-415 QQGMRHCTAKAS
+415 QGLGMRHCTTKAS
-427 TEILVAMTE
+427 TEILVSMAE
-436 GHQGAAEQFRDCH
+436 SHQGAAEQFRDCH
-449 QQIFSVAE
+449 QQIFNVAE

-463 MRGTAKTAVELLIQQ
+463 LRGSAKIAVELLIQQ
-478 GETTRNAKLI
+478 GERTRNAKLI

-500 KIDGAAALAEQ
+500 KIDTATALAER
-511 IDALHHRYVGGM
+511 IEDLSARYVKPISGAPSSKGHSAGGVV
-523 GGPSKSRAMGGSLA
+523 
-537 LRTGPAA
+537 LRT
-544 APATVPAAAPP
+544 APTPVPA
-555 PAPPPE
+555 
-561 ASTAA
+561 
-566 PA
+566 

>member
-1 MFLMDQTIQGA
+1 MFLMDQNIQTA

-18 SNANSRSLMSA
+18 GNANSRSLMSA
-29 QLRDLGVGTVK
+29 QLRDLGVGTVR

-58 IVLCDYHFDST
+58 IVLCDYHFDSS

-93 MVTSEATYATVAEAA
+93 MVTSEATYAKVAEAA

-131 ARARKRILKDI
+131 ARQRKRVLKDI
-142 FEAIENQDFE
+142 FEAIEGEDFE

-157 CMARFEAKEKYWL
+157 CLARFEAKDKYWL

-216 GNLQKARRTLENLIG
+216 GNLQAARRTLENLIG
-231 ELPDY
+231 ELPEY

-246 QMEQGE
+246 QMEQGD
-252 LSEALKTYQTAA
+252 LREALKTYQTAA

-277 GSLGFYAGQRAEAV
+277 GSLGFYAGERAEALK
-291 RMLERAMSQGLRSKL
+291 MLERAMSQGLRSKL
-306 FDMLTLVLIGLMRF
+306 FDMLSLVLIGLMRF
-320 DNKDHKGFKYA
+320 DAKDFKGFKYA
-331 YDALSSALER
+331 HDSLAAAIER

-351 DLVFRGLT
+351 DLVFRGLAF
-359 YLLERRVGQA
+359 LLERRVGQA
-369 LLVARE
+369 LIMARE
-375 FTEHASASNFDLEA
+375 FTEHAQAGNFDLEA

-403 EVELEEMMPILK
+403 EVELEEMMPILCSL
-415 QQGMRHCTAKAS
+415 GTRHCTAKAS

-436 GHQGAAEQFRDCH
+436 GHMGAAEQFRDCH
-449 QQIFSVAE
+449 HKIFSVAE

-463 MRGTAKTAVELLIQQ
+463 MRGGAKVGVELLIQQ
-478 GETTRNAKLI
+478 GEATRNAKLI

-495 KRHAE
+495 KRHFE
-500 KIDGAAALAEQ
+500 KIEGAQTLAEQ
-511 IDALHHRYVGGM
+511 IEVLHGRYVKPM
-523 GGPSKSRAMGGSLA
+523 TGGPSKVRATGGVA
-537 LRTGPAA
+537 LRTAA
-544 APATVPAAAPP
+544 TAPA
-555 PAPPPE
+555 
-561 ASTAA
+561 
-566 PA
+566 

>member
-1 MFLMDQTIQGA
+1 MFLMDDTIQDA

-29 QLRDLGVGTVK
+29 QLRDLGVGTVR

-52 EHQTFD
+52 EHQTYD
-58 IVLCDYHFDST
+58 IVLCDYHFDTS

-93 MVTSEATYATVAEAA
+93 MVTSEATYAKVAEAA

-131 ARARKRILKDI
+131 ARLRKRILKDI

-152 TAANL
+152 NAANL
-157 CMARFEAKEKYWL
+157 CMARFEAKGKYWL

-188 AKILYEAIIAAKTVP
+188 AKKLYEAIIAAKTVP

-216 GNLQKARRTLENLIG
+216 GNLQAARRTLENLIG

-246 QMEQGE
+246 QMEQGD
-252 LSEALKTYQTAA
+252 LHEALKTYQTAA

-277 GSLGFYAGQRAEAV
+277 GSLGFYAGERAEAL

-306 FDMLTLVLIGLMRF
+306 FDMLSLVLIGLMRF
-320 DNKDHKGFKYA
+320 DNKDFKGFKYA
-331 YDALSSALER
+331 HDALASALER
-341 APGSIRLQRF
+341 AAGSIRLQRF
-351 DLVFRGLT
+351 ELVFRGLAC
-359 YLLERRVGQA
+359 LLERRVGQA
-369 LLVARE
+369 MVIARE
-375 FTEHASASNFDLEA
+375 FTEHASAGNFDLEA

-403 EVELEEMMPILK
+403 EVELEEMMPILRGL
-415 QQGMRHCTAKAS
+415 GMRHCTTKAS
-427 TEILVAMTE
+427 TEILVAMAETHE
-436 GHQGAAEQFRDCH
+436 GAAEQFRECH
-449 QQIFSVAE
+449 QQIFNVAE

-463 MRGTAKTAVELLIQQ
+463 LRGSAKIAVELLIQQ
-478 GETTRNAKLI
+478 GERTRNAKLI

-500 KIDGAAALAEQ
+500 KIDTAPQLAEQ
-511 IDALHHRYVGGM
+511 IEDLASRYVRPMSGM
-523 GGPSKSRAMGGSLA
+523 QPSKAHSPGGVV
-537 LRTGPAA
+537 LRTSPASVA
-544 APATVPAAAPP
+544 A
-555 PAPPPE
+555 
-561 ASTAA
+561 
-566 PA
+566 

>member
-1 MFLMDQTIQGA
+1 MFLMDDTIQDA

-29 QLRDLGVGTVK
+29 QLRDLGVGTVR

-52 EHQTFD
+52 EHQTYD
-58 IVLCDYHFDST
+58 IVLCDYHFDAS

-93 MVTSEATYATVAEAA
+93 MVTSEATYAKVAEAA

-131 ARARKRILKDI
+131 ARLRKRILKDI

-157 CMARFEAKEKYWL
+157 CMARFQAKGKYWL

-188 AKILYEAIIAAKTVP
+188 AKKLYEAIIAAKTVP

-216 GNLQKARRTLENLIG
+216 GNLQAARRTLENLIG

-246 QMEQGE
+246 QMEQGD
-252 LSEALKTYQTAA
+252 LKEALKTYQTAA

-277 GSLGFYAGQRAEAV
+277 GSLGFYAGERTEAL

-306 FDMLTLVLIGLMRF
+306 FDMLSLVLIGLMRF
-320 DNKDHKGFKYA
+320 DSKDFKGFKYA
-331 YDALSSALER
+331 HDALSAALER
-341 APGSIRLQRF
+341 AAGSIRLQRF
-351 DLVFRGLT
+351 ELVFRGLAC
-359 YLLERRVGQA
+359 LLERRVGQA
-369 LLVARE
+369 MVIARE
-375 FTEHASASNFDLEA
+375 FTEHADAGNFDLEA

-403 EVELEEMMPILK
+403 EVELEEMMPIL
-415 QQGMRHCTAKAS
+415 QGLGMRHCATKAS
-427 TEILVAMTE
+427 TEILVAMSET
-436 GHQGAAEQFRDCH
+436 HQGAAEQFRECH
-449 QQIFSVAE
+449 QQIFNVAE

-463 MRGTAKTAVELLIQQ
+463 LRGSAKIAVELLIQQ
-478 GETTRNAKLI
+478 GERTRNSKLI

-500 KIDGAAALAEQ
+500 KIDTAAQLSEQ
-511 IDALHHRYVGGM
+511 IEDLNNRYVRPMAGSGPQKAHSPGGVV
-523 GGPSKSRAMGGSLA
+523 
-537 LRTGPAA
+537 LRT
-544 APATVPAAAPP
+544 APTTPVPA
-555 PAPPPE
+555 
-561 ASTAA
+561 
-566 PA
+566 